1 MQKSSEVMMSQ
12 MAVTILD
19 GFVYFLKN
27 GKIEMLEVP
36 KFGSLTLKT
45 QNGEIVASEITE
57 RKQYSKK

>member
-1 MQKSSEVMMSQ
+1 MMSQ

-45 QNGEIVASEITE
+45 QNGEIVASETTE